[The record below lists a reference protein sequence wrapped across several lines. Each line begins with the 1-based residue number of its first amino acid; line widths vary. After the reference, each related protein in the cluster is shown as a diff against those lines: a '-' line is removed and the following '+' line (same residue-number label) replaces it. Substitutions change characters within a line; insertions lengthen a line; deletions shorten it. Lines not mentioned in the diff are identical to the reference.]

1 MERAA
6 ESTSGKGQRIAL
18 IVLGALL
25 LAAVIWIVLLL
36 NAPPAAPPGGS
47 PSGSASPTGPSG
59 SASSSG
65 SPGASTSASVSPT
78 GSSSASASE
87 SAEPSATGTPGTGD
101 LNEAEAANV
110 VWPDPAGGVAYT
122 EPLAAATGFAEDL
135 AGFTDPIISEFMQG
149 DNRSGEFEVKA
160 AANGPVTTVMVR
172 QMSDNNWYTI
182 GAATSEVDVSA
193 PEAAATIESPVLVQ
207 GRARAFEGVVQV
219 AVHRWGSSEPL
230 GEGNVVGSGGPDL
243 GPFTGEIDFEDP
255 GTGRGSLV
263 FTVASAKDGSVWVAA
278 ALPVGFGSDDT

>member
-6 ESTSGKGQRIAL
+6 GSTSGKGQRIAL

-47 PSGSASPTGPSG
+47 PSGSAPPTGTSSST
-59 SASSSG
+59 SASASPSSSG
-65 SPGASTSASVSPT
+65 SPSG
-78 GSSSASASE
+78 SE
-87 SAEPSATGTPGTGD
+87 SPEPSATGTPGTGD

-122 EPLAAATGFAEDL
+122 EPVAAATGFAEDL
-135 AGFTDPIISEFMQG
+135 VGFTDPIIGEFMQG
-149 DNRSGEFEVKA
+149 DSRSGEFEVKA
-160 AANGPVTTVMVR
+160 AADGPVTTVMVR
-172 QMSDNNWYTI
+172 QMSDGNWYTI
-182 GAATSEVDVSA
+182 GAATSEIEVSV
-193 PEAAATIESPVLVQ
+193 PEAAESIASPVLVQ

-219 AVHRWGSSEPL
+219 AVHGWGSDDAL

-255 GTGRGSLV
+255 GAGRGSLV